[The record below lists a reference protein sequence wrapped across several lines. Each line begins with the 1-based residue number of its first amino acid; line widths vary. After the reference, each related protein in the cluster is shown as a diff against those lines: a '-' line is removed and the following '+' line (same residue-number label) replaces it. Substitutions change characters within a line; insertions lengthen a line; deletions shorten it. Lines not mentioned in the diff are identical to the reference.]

1 MKELIQNRVVEDD
14 QQPIARFD
22 PTANRVKGIIERW
35 VKKIYWSTY
44 YFIHTKISHDGVE
57 YIYKRRSS
65 DKLIIVFSSMVGRFN
80 FIRSLKDAPY
90 DQLFIRDCWAGNASY
105 YWFEGKQDY
114 PELFT
119 QNLIDQVLAKG
130 NYKEVITL
138 GGSKGGTSAIYY
150 GLKNNF
156 DLVFAGACQ
165 YMVGDYLAKHQ
176 YVIKPWQWEKVVGG
190 EPTKEWIN
198 ILNQKLEK
206 MIDSRKNSKTI
217 IKLVYSREEHTY
229 PEHIA
234 FLIKKLDECNIHHD
248 DHIESFAKHSLSG
261 LYLKRDIEKFFT
273 AK

>member
-1 MKELIQNRVVEDD
+1 MKELVQNGVFDDD
-14 QQPIARFD
+14 QQPIVH
-22 PTANRVKGIIERW
+22 PYISKNRLKGRIEKWLKR
-35 VKKIYWSTY
+35 IYWSTY
-44 YFIHTKISHDGVE
+44 YLLHTNTSSDGVE
-57 YIYKRRSS
+57 YIYKRR
-65 DKLIIVFSSMVGRFN
+65 DYDRLVIVFTSMVGRFN

-130 NYKEVITL
+130 IYKEVITL

-176 YVIKPWQWEKVVGG
+176 YVSKPWQWEKVVGG
-190 EPTKEWIN
+190 EPTKEWID

-206 MIDSRKNSKTI
+206 MIDAHKNTKTI
-217 IKLVYSREEHTY
+217 IKLVYSTEEHTY
-229 PEHIA
+229 PEHLA
-234 FLIKKLDECNIHHD
+234 FLIKKLDECNIQHD
-248 DHIESFAKHSLSG
+248 DHIESFTKHSMSG
-261 LYLKRDIEKFFT
+261 LYLKQDIEKYFT